1 MSLRP
6 IWGWKMLEL
15 RDVRSGYGTVPAISN
30 INISVP
36 QGACVCLIGA
46 NGAGKTTTLLTI
58 SGLVRAF
65 SGHIKIDSVDH
76 TTMSADRIVR
86 SGVSLVPEGR
96 RVIASM
102 SVADNL
108 LIGAYVRK
116 NSVEI
121 SRDMRAVYDRFP
133 RLFERRRQY
142 AGSLSGG
149 EQQMLAIGRALM
161 ARPRLLLL
169 DEPSM
174 GLAPHVVREIF
185 ETIQEINKQG
195 TTILLVEQN
204 ARKALSIANY
214 GYVLEKGKIAVEGPT
229 EKLRNTDSVKDA
241 YLGIG
246 QAMQFA
252 SKATL
257 G

>member
-1 MSLRP
+1 
-6 IWGWKMLEL
+6 MLEL
-15 RDVRSGYGTVPAISN
+15 QDVTSGYGTVPAISN

-65 SGHIKIDSVDH
+65 SGHIKIDGVDH

-102 SVADNL
+102 SVEDNL

-116 NSVEI
+116 NGPEI
-121 SRDMRAVYDRFP
+121 ASDMRAVYNRFP
-133 RLFERRRQY
+133 RLFERRRHY

-161 ARPRLLLL
+161 ARPKLLLL

-185 ETIQEINKQG
+185 ETIQEINRQG

-214 GYVLEKGKIAVEGPT
+214 GYVLEKGRIAAEGPT
-229 EKLRNTDSVKDA
+229 EQLRNTDSVRDA
-241 YLGIG
+241 YLGMG
-246 QAMQFA
+246 QAIQSTSQA
-252 SKATL
+252 AL